1 MSHNDRSTN
10 LYIICSVYNPSS
22 AFNCKSVMK
31 NKTTINS
38 TLSDKLSAI
47 VHSAEFADIRCRIV
61 ILSMALGAL
70 PQTTIKQNFLLD
82 TK

>member
-1 MSHNDRSTN
+1 MIAVPISISFVQYITHQVLST
-10 LYIICSVYNPSS
+10 IKS
-22 AFNCKSVMK
+22 AMK

-47 VHSAEFADIRCRIV
+47 VHSAESADIRCRIV
-61 ILSMALGAL
+61 LLSMALGAL
-70 PQTTIKQNFLLD
+70 PRTTIKQNFLLD